1 MFRLIILLIFLPNLL
16 LAQFE
21 YSSNEYNNLWS
32 IAIEVK
38 KNNPEFSLY
47 QIMIAIQDL
56 NPDSF
61 KRGNINFLKKGQLL
75 ETPDFYLLNI
85 YDRYQSIRDVAEQNS
100 IIDSKYTDYV
110 VLKDVLVLTEPT
122 YSLIDPI
129 EDTDYSSMET
139 IPLESFEES
148 LNVEENNSSEKVI
161 TPIDT
166 ESSDLENYI
175 NITSNSAESLQ
186 ESLADVDSGSSID
199 YQLIL
204 IVGLAFLLFIL
215 GVLYLRSTPTNLNN
229 ERKNEDDL
237 DEDYEEIGDPFETRL
252 NLATMYIEMKNFD
265 QAKVLLREIIE
276 SAEDDS
282 VINKAKNLLKTFNEN

>member
-61 KRGNINFLKKGQLL
+61 KRGNINFLKKDQLL

-148 LNVEENNSSEKVI
+148 SNVEENNSSEKVI

>member
-61 KRGNINFLKKGQLL
+61 KRGNINFLKKDQLL

-100 IIDSKYTDYV
+100 IIDSKFTDYV

>member
-1 MFRLIILLIFLPNLL
+1 MFRLIFLLIFLPNLL

-38 KNNPEFSLY
+38 KNNPDFSLY

-61 KRGNINFLKKGQLL
+61 KQGNINFLKKDQLL

-110 VLKDVLVLTEPT
+110 VLQDVLVLTEPT
-122 YSLIDPI
+122 YSLIDRI
-129 EDTDYSSMET
+129 EDTDYSSIENST
-139 IPLESFEES
+139 FESFEES
-148 LNVEENNSSEKVI
+148 LINEENNSSEKAI

-166 ESSDLENYI
+166 ESSDKENYI
-175 NITSNSAESLQ
+175 NLTSNSAESLQ
-186 ESLADVDSGSSID
+186 KSLAEVDSGSSID
-199 YQLIL
+199 YQLVL

-215 GVLYLRSTPTNLNN
+215 GVSYFRSTPTNLND

-237 DEDYEEIGDPFETRL
+237 EEDYEEIGDPFETRL

-265 QAKVLLREIIE
+265 QAKVLIREIIE

>member
-1 MFRLIILLIFLPNLL
+1 MFRLFFLLIFLPNLL
-16 LAQFE
+16 LAQIE

-38 KNNPEFSLY
+38 KNNPDFSLY

-61 KRGNINFLKKGQLL
+61 KQGNINFLKKDQLL
-75 ETPDFYLLNI
+75 ETPDLYQLDI

-110 VLKDVLVLTEPT
+110 VLQDVLVLTEPT
-122 YSLIDPI
+122 YSLSELTENIDYLSTEGIPI
-129 EDTDYSSMET
+129 ENFEDSP
-139 IPLESFEES
+139 IIEES
-148 LNVEENNSSEKVI
+148 ESSEEVI
-161 TPIDT
+161 ISNNI
-166 ESSDLENYI
+166 ESADAENYV
-175 NITSNSAESLQ
+175 NVTSNSAESLQ
-186 ESLADVDSGSSID
+186 ESLAEIDSTSSID

-204 IVGLAFLLFIL
+204 IVGLAFLLVIL
-215 GVLYLRSTPTNLNN
+215 GILYLRSSPANSSN
-229 ERKNEDDL
+229 EKKNEDNL

-265 QAKVLLREIIE
+265 EAKILIKEIIDN
-276 SAEDDS
+276 AEDES
-282 VINKAKNLLKTFNEN
+282 VVNKAKDLLKTFNEN

>member
-61 KRGNINFLKKGQLL
+61 KRGNINFLKKDQLL

-100 IIDSKYTDYV
+100 NIDSKYTDYV

>member
-61 KRGNINFLKKGQLL
+61 KRGNINFLKKDQLL

>member
-100 IIDSKYTDYV
+100 NIDSKYTDYV

-282 VINKAKNLLKTFNEN
+282 VINKAKNFLKTFNEN

>member
-61 KRGNINFLKKGQLL
+61 KRGNINFLKKDQLL

-129 EDTDYSSMET
+129 EDTDYSSMEI
-139 IPLESFEES
+139 IPFESFEES
-148 LNVEENNSSEKVI
+148 SNVEENNSSEKVI

-186 ESLADVDSGSSID
+186 ESLEDVDSDSSID

>member
-1 MFRLIILLIFLPNLL
+1 MFRLFFLLIFLPNLL
-16 LAQFE
+16 LAQIE

-38 KNNPEFSLY
+38 KNNPDFSLY

-61 KRGNINFLKKGQLL
+61 KQGNINFLKKDQLL
-75 ETPDFYLLNI
+75 ETPDLYQLDI

-110 VLKDVLVLTEPT
+110 VLQDVLVLTEPT
-122 YSLIDPI
+122 YSLSELTENIDYLSTEGISIENFEDSPI
-129 EDTDYSSMET
+129 
-139 IPLESFEES
+139 IEES
-148 LNVEENNSSEKVI
+148 ESSEEVI
-161 TPIDT
+161 ISNNI
-166 ESSDLENYI
+166 ESSDAENYV
-175 NITSNSAESLQ
+175 NVTSNSAESLQ
-186 ESLADVDSGSSID
+186 ESLAEIDSSSSID

-204 IVGLAFLLFIL
+204 IVGLAFLLVIL
-215 GVLYLRSTPTNLNN
+215 GILYLRSSPANSSN
-229 ERKNEDDL
+229 EKKNEDNL

-265 QAKVLLREIIE
+265 EAKILIKEIIDN
-276 SAEDDS
+276 AEDES
-282 VINKAKNLLKTFNEN
+282 VVYKAKDLLKTFNEN

>member
-61 KRGNINFLKKGQLL
+61 KRGNINFLKKDQLL

-186 ESLADVDSGSSID
+186 ESLADVDSDSSID

-282 VINKAKNLLKTFNEN
+282 VINKAKNFLKTFNEN

>member
-1 MFRLIILLIFLPNLL
+1 MFRFIFLLIFLPNLL

-38 KNNPEFSLY
+38 KNNPDFSLY

-61 KRGNINFLKKGQLL
+61 KQGNINFLKKDQLL
-75 ETPDFYLLNI
+75 ATPDFYLLNI

-110 VLKDVLVLTEPT
+110 VLQDVLVLTEPT
-122 YSLIDPI
+122 YSLIDRI
-129 EDTDYSSMET
+129 EDTDYSSIENST
-139 IPLESFEES
+139 FESFEES
-148 LNVEENNSSEKVI
+148 LINEENNSSEKAI
-161 TPIDT
+161 TRIDT
-166 ESSDLENYI
+166 ESSDKENYI
-175 NITSNSAESLQ
+175 NFSSNSTESLQ
-186 ESLADVDSGSSID
+186 KSLAEVDSGSSID
-199 YQLIL
+199 YQLVL
-204 IVGLAFLLFIL
+204 IIGLAFLLFIL
-215 GVLYLRSTPTNLNN
+215 GVSYFRSTPTNLND

-265 QAKVLLREIIE
+265 QAKVLIREIIE
-276 SAEDDS
+276 NAEDDS

>member
-61 KRGNINFLKKGQLL
+61 KRGNINFLKKDQLL
-75 ETPDFYLLNI
+75 ETPDFFLLNI

-100 IIDSKYTDYV
+100 IIDSKFTDYV

>member
-1 MFRLIILLIFLPNLL
+1 MFRLIFLLIFLPNLL

-38 KNNPEFSLY
+38 KNNPDFSLY

-61 KRGNINFLKKGQLL
+61 KQGNINFLKKDQLL

-100 IIDSKYTDYV
+100 IVDSKYTDYV
-110 VLKDVLVLTEPT
+110 VLQDVLVLTEPT
-122 YSLIDPI
+122 YSLIDRI
-129 EDTDYSSMET
+129 EDTDYSSIENS
-139 IPLESFEES
+139 IFESFEES
-148 LNVEENNSSEKVI
+148 SNIEENNSSEKA
-161 TPIDT
+161 TSPIDT
-166 ESSDLENYI
+166 ESSDKENYI
-175 NITSNSAESLQ
+175 NLSSNSTESLQ
-186 ESLADVDSGSSID
+186 KSLAEVDSGSSID
-199 YQLIL
+199 YQLVL
-204 IVGLAFLLFIL
+204 IIGLAFLLFIL
-215 GVLYLRSTPTNLNN
+215 GISYLRSTPTNLND

-265 QAKVLLREIIE
+265 QAKILIREIIE

>member
-1 MFRLIILLIFLPNLL
+1 MFRLIFLLIFLPNLL

-38 KNNPEFSLY
+38 KNNPDFSLY

-61 KRGNINFLKKGQLL
+61 KQGNINFLKKDQLL

-110 VLKDVLVLTEPT
+110 VLQDVLVLTEPT
-122 YSLIDPI
+122 YSLIDRI
-129 EDTDYSSMET
+129 EDTDYSSIENS
-139 IPLESFEES
+139 IFESFEES
-148 LNVEENNSSEKVI
+148 SNIEENNSSEKA
-161 TPIDT
+161 TSPIDT
-166 ESSDLENYI
+166 DSSDKENYI
-175 NITSNSAESLQ
+175 NLSSNSTESLQ
-186 ESLADVDSGSSID
+186 KSLAEVDSGSSID
-199 YQLIL
+199 YQLVL
-204 IVGLAFLLFIL
+204 IIGLAFLLFIL
-215 GVLYLRSTPTNLNN
+215 GISYLRSTPTNLND

-265 QAKVLLREIIE
+265 QAKVLIREIIE

>member
-100 IIDSKYTDYV
+100 NIDSKYTDYV

-148 LNVEENNSSEKVI
+148 SNVEENNSSEKVI

>member
-186 ESLADVDSGSSID
+186 ESLEDVDSDSSID

>member
-100 IIDSKYTDYV
+100 IIDSKFTDYV

>member
-61 KRGNINFLKKGQLL
+61 KRGNINFLKKDQLL

-282 VINKAKNLLKTFNEN
+282 VINKAKNLLKTLNEN

>member
-16 LAQFE
+16 LAQLE

-100 IIDSKYTDYV
+100 NIDSKYTDYV

-122 YSLIDPI
+122 YSLVDPI

-282 VINKAKNLLKTFNEN
+282 VINKAKNFLKTFNEN

>member
-61 KRGNINFLKKGQLL
+61 KRGNINFLKKDQLL
-75 ETPDFYLLNI
+75 ETPDFFLLNI

>member
-61 KRGNINFLKKGQLL
+61 KRGNINFLKKDQLL

-100 IIDSKYTDYV
+100 NIDSKYTDYV

-129 EDTDYSSMET
+129 EDIDYSSMET

-186 ESLADVDSGSSID
+186 ESLEDVDSDSSID